1 LPDNPAARGTG
12 PLIHVDDD
20 GSREVT
26 NPIARRPGLVG
37 IRRRSVNIIPD
48 ARFGTGLVTRATLAT
63 SDPSIQEQQ
72 LMVAAAGM
80 PIALPF
86 GRVRIGA
93 NVIQPITLGGNLL
106 LPVLIGQGPIQA
118 VEAIEIDNKPLPAGV
133 TVTTYLG
140 AAGQGVD
147 ASLVTAWAVVGK
159 TYADTLPGIAWTL
172 LTIPPGGDYSFEN
185 IALIVQG
192 LKLYDPRD
200 GTQTAGLT
208 SSYKYSNNPVLALAY
223 FLSEIGVGPEETMDW
238 SSVSTCAN
246 IADQT
251 VGTEKRRTIG
261 LYIDQAQDVD
271 QIEQVLRAYAGVWVV
286 REGGTTRFVADAPAA
301 SVYDFTKSTYRLD
314 TIEIT
319 KRGRAQAP
327 TLVTIKY
334 TDTSASPWKEAEIT
348 VKAAGVDAGTTP
360 WIESVV
366 PFQGCQQPGQAYRE
380 GVRRLN
386 QFALSD
392 LSVAFIGMDEAAK
405 VMKGDVVRLSDAE
418 GFTLKPVRVV
428 SNVPVEPGRW
438 RITADEYQDAVYS
451 DAVASG
457 PGIPDTSLPDP
468 RTVPAP
474 VAPLTI
480 TETVYLEQLLP
491 ADSLARGLIYQSRF
505 DLTWTQ
511 PSYAYPFVV
520 RIEVW
525 EGGVKRH
532 DGTATAPPYST
543 PPVQQGKT
551 YTVKLFTRSV
561 ALGIESPSPLTGSK
575 MAQGKLLPPGDVPAI
590 TKSFEAGGKVILE
603 WTPAIDIDVVRYEWR
618 IFQNGTGTWETATLL
633 DRPDGLSVT
642 FDGLPVGTHRFY
654 VKAIDSVGNY
664 SVNARSVDIIVTSD
678 ADAFLQSFEFTS
690 PTLTN
695 MAEIPMI
702 EGVWKRRWA
711 TSVGGQTWNAS
722 ITGTVNSVVMPV
734 IQQHASGTSRWQGEP
749 KDLGFAVTGDF
760 QLTPNVTD
768 INGVATYAIETSL
781 DGVTYT
787 PQPGIF
793 YRGTVRFVRPA
804 METAGANTMVVTAP
818 PKITLS
824 SQSKPESGIATTLA
838 AGSGGKLIEL
848 AGKYS
853 ALQDAQAT
861 AINTSASRTAV
872 FDRILVHPQSG
883 LMMVDTHAGG
893 GGNEFTY
900 WNIYNANPLGGA
912 SVILATDYLQYDVF
926 VDPSSPADSGGQ
938 IGGIEFRFSDNT
950 DLRSFTTADAD
961 GRAANIGPAI
971 SARGAW
977 YTRRISLVNVA
988 GKQISWVALVN
999 ENDAGGAYKALVRNV
1014 RLTDNAGTPA
1024 LRGSWI
1030 YQTSAEPQNN
1040 AVTSSPGATGASNT
1054 RVGPANSFLLYA
1066 FTTNTAAQ
1074 VASDAQWSIR
1084 GY

>member
-1 LPDNPAARGTG
+1 MPDNPAARGTG

-20 GSREVT
+20 DGSREVT
-26 NPIARRPGLVG
+26 NPIARRPGLIG
-37 IRRRSVNIIPD
+37 IRRRSVSIIPD
-48 ARFGTGLVTRATLAT
+48 ARFGTGLVTRATLAA

-392 LSVAFIGMDEAAK
+392 LSVAFIGMDESAK

-457 PGIPDTSLPDP
+457 PAIPDTSLPDP

-520 RIEVW
+520 RVEVW
-525 EGGVKRH
+525 EGGVKLH

-543 PPVQQGKT
+543 PAVQQGKT

-722 ITGTVNSVVMPV
+722 ITGTVNSVATPV

-793 YRGTVRFVRPA
+793 FRGTVRFVRPA

-818 PKITLS
+818 PKITLAS
-824 SQSKPESGIATTLA
+824 TAKSESGTTTTLV
-838 AGSGGKLIEL
+838 SGGKLIQL
-848 AGKYS
+848 GGKYS
-853 ALQDAQAT
+853 ALQDLQGT
-861 AINTSASRTAV
+861 AINTSASRTVV
-872 FDRILVHPQSG
+872 FDRILVHPQDGLILQFDTTSG
-883 LMMVDTHAGG
+883 NANCIQNIGIPANRTIVGG
-893 GGNEFTY
+893 GS
-900 WNIYNANPLGGA
+900 P
-912 SVILATDYLQYDVF
+912 DYLEYDVF
-926 VDPSSPADSGGQ
+926 IDPSSPAVLN
-938 IGGIEFRFSDNT
+938 FSDGGMALHFT
-950 DLRSFTTADAD
+950 DTTNSTANAVNDAD
-961 GRAANIGPAI
+961 GYLHSAPATGFDAL
-971 SARGAW
+971 ARGMW
-977 YTRRISLVNVA
+977 KSRKINLTTWA
-988 GKQISWVALVN
+988 GKTIDQVWLYSEADGVGKHKIL
-999 ENDAGGAYKALVRNV
+999 YKNV
-1014 RLTDNAGTPA
+1014 RITDGAGTTRASVWTSTATGEPTSNA
-1024 LRGSWI
+1024 T
-1030 YQTSAEPQNN
+1030 QTS
-1040 AVTSSPGATGASNT
+1040 TLASNIKC
-1054 RVGPANSFLLYA
+1054 GPSNSFLAYE

-1074 VASDAQWSIR
+1074 VAGDAQWKAT